1 MLFSTP
7 ERTIPTLSATYDKGR
22 HNGTERPMLRFV
34 SSPVRASALA
44 LIVAVTA
51 QIGGSPAQSI
61 EGETLAL
68 PSR

>member
-1 MLFSTP
+1 
-7 ERTIPTLSATYDKGR
+7 
-22 HNGTERPMLRFV
+22 MLRFV
-34 SSPVRASALA
+34 SSPVRAAALA

-61 EGETLAL
+61 EGATLAL